1 MKNVEKIINGIT
13 IMVDQKVE
21 LIGLLLTLSDENEK
35 FPYLFEFNENNDLY
49 IRNLKEKFNYVRKYD
64 IFKKFL
70 ELRDKYY
77 WHYDKP
83 IEMMLS
89 LDDNF
94 EFKKES
100 NYKFKDVDEI
110 KMFCKDL
117 KILYEQINFLDFYNS
132 HRETYE
138 KWIDAIKLVYEKNAI
153 KKSIVAYCG
162 KGYDD
167 YKFYTT
173 LIPFETGGGY
183 GVLLERSAHNC
194 LRARKNTHDN
204 ILFFVENDKVYLST
218 SIHEYLHSII
228 NPLTYKYDVFNQETK
243 YLFDEQNMIRGYA
256 NDFSMVNE
264 TIIRAMTIRIY
275 HFITDLDE
283 DEGRLAN
290 EEKQGFKYVRVVY
303 EKLLEYENM
312 RDRYVDIDSYYL
324 EIASSILAN
333 LQNF

>member
-1 MKNVEKIINGIT
+1 MKNFEKIIKGIT

-110 KMFCKDL
+110 K
-117 KILYEQINFLDFYNS
+117 I
-132 HRETYE
+132 
-138 KWIDAIKLVYEKNAI
+138 
-153 KKSIVAYCG
+153 
-162 KGYDD
+162 
-167 YKFYTT
+167 
-173 LIPFETGGGY
+173 
-183 GVLLERSAHNC
+183 
-194 LRARKNTHDN
+194 
-204 ILFFVENDKVYLST
+204 
-218 SIHEYLHSII
+218 
-228 NPLTYKYDVFNQETK
+228 
-243 YLFDEQNMIRGYA
+243 
-256 NDFSMVNE
+256 
-264 TIIRAMTIRIY
+264 
-275 HFITDLDE
+275 
-283 DEGRLAN
+283 
-290 EEKQGFKYVRVVY
+290 
-303 EKLLEYENM
+303 
-312 RDRYVDIDSYYL
+312 
-324 EIASSILAN
+324 
-333 LQNF
+333 